1 MAFLGFVVDF
11 LGPEPPA
18 GVRAGTAELIV
29 ANRYTGVAINGF
41 DPVAYFVDTV
51 PRLVR
56 ADLEWRYEG
65 VTWRFANE
73 GNRAAFA
80 ANPEIYMPRFGGHD
94 PVAAARG
101 VTTPGNAQLW
111 QIAEQ
116 RLYLFHSDQ
125 SRAVFLLNP
134 EQAIETAE
142 RLPEAV
148 QSLVR

>member
-1 MAFLGFVVDF
+1 MTPARQERKSGRLPAISMAFLGFVVDF

-65 VTWRFANE
+65 VT
-73 GNRAAFA
+73 
-80 ANPEIYMPRFGGHD
+80 
-94 PVAAARG
+94 
-101 VTTPGNAQLW
+101 
-111 QIAEQ
+111 
-116 RLYLFHSDQ
+116 
-125 SRAVFLLNP
+125 
-134 EQAIETAE
+134 
-142 RLPEAV
+142 
-148 QSLVR
+148 